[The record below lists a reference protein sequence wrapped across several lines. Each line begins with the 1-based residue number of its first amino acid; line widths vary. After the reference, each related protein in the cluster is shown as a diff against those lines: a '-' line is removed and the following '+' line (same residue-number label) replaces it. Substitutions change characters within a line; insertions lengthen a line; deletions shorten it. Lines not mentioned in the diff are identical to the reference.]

1 MTTPN
6 QPLVQLA
13 IQSKDTT
20 DAAFDALL
28 PEVAKLLGQVAN
40 PQTAMG
46 VVQALLRLATSI
58 AYATIGTPVDITM
71 RSAEDAA
78 ALAAAHW
85 KAATHLNALVL
96 AELKRQ
102 GFKVPSELQRSVNAA
117 PPDGDAQ
124 EAAEAA
130 SMPDPVQHAQKL
142 AAVVSGSDS
151 SETPE
156 SVALGDQ
163 LMKINARGGAS

>member
-58 AYATIGTPVDITM
+58 ALSLIHI
-71 RSAEDAA
+71 
-78 ALAAAHW
+78 
-85 KAATHLNALVL
+85 
-96 AELKRQ
+96 
-102 GFKVPSELQRSVNAA
+102 
-117 PPDGDAQ
+117 
-124 EAAEAA
+124 
-130 SMPDPVQHAQKL
+130 
-142 AAVVSGSDS
+142 
-151 SETPE
+151 
-156 SVALGDQ
+156 
-163 LMKINARGGAS
+163 